1 MDKIQLAIEALQLI
15 AAPKRADGTYNRCRE
30 ACEVIA
36 HQALNSIQG
45 SQQTSPSSENLF
57 ARVGGA
63 ADPSEEVEHRCNT
76 PEVPGSTPGGTTPLQ
91 SQTPYLGKERDTN
104 DYIRR
109 QTPLLAP
116 ITEDAKTLAEANQR
130 ISYLENEVEYW
141 ARFTKRTQTEENIG
155 AKLHSTM
162 DARVWT
168 EEFFNTIRKNG
179 WLVDKNLDEGL
190 MIGWFANAIMCGYD
204 IAHQRMAEQSRPKTN
219 FRANDL
225 RQSLLATWED
235 MPECPARE
243 RARGYLDRDTDMYE
257 SLRDSK

>member
-1 MDKIQLAIEALQLI
+1 MDKLQLAIEALQLI

-36 HQALNSIQG
+36 HQALNSIQD
-45 SQQTSPSSENLF
+45 SQQTSPSSENLSTK
-57 ARVGGA
+57 VGGA
-63 ADPSEEVEHRCNT
+63 ADPSGEVEHRCNT
-76 PEVPGSTPGGTTPLQ
+76 PKVPGSTPGGTTPLQ
-91 SQTPYLGKERDTN
+91 SQTPYLGKERDAN
-104 DYIRR
+104 NYVRK
-109 QTPLLAP
+109 QASLLAP

-141 ARFTKRTQTEENIG
+141 AKFAKRTQTIYQSKTGPIPISQEAQVFVN
-155 AKLHSTM
+155 KLYPCEPPCDSYGICSNCYDHSNF
-162 DARVWT
+162 
-168 EEFFNTIRKNG
+168 E
-179 WLVDKNLDEGL
+179 
-190 MIGWFANAIMCGYD
+190 CGYVM
-204 IAHQRMAEQSRPKTN
+204 AFRAEQSRPKTN

-257 SLRDSK
+257 YLKDSK